1 MDPVEHTLDN
11 ELVISA
17 EGWLSPSVRV
27 ARMRMRVRVRG
38 VTVGFPH
45 MYYIGK
51 VEGAICTYD
60 VQKRREVR

>member
-27 ARMRMRVRVRG
+27 ACMRMRVRVRG

-45 MYYIGK
+45 MYHIGK